1 MGGAT
6 TVDCAFSGD
15 AIPELVAATRIDGE
29 ATAQPVTERTEMATR
44 DKRPGSESSPGRNLL
59 PEEADDVAGAITPP
73 RDAQADGGQVPE
85 PGLNLEIE
93 TLDAAAGGATA
104 PTIKIKINANLDDA
118 D

>member
-15 AIPELVAATRIDGE
+15 AIPELVAAPRIDGE

-44 DKRPGSESSPGRNLL
+44 DKTSPGRNLL
-59 PEEADDVAGAITPP
+59 PEEADGVAGAITPP
-73 RDAQADGGQVPE
+73 RDAQADRGQVPE